1 MPLPGELQITSR
13 MVGKEITGK
22 LFRPYAYETVGAV
35 ELETGASAV
44 VIKLYPA
51 ADDADFKEPGVV
63 LLHLENLVPFIR
75 AIRIA
80 EAGLHPDVRNGGGSA

>member
-44 VIKLYPA
+44 VIKLYPCVARGA
-51 ADDADFKEPGVV
+51 APLSVWIF
-63 LLHLENLVPFIR
+63 
-75 AIRIA
+75 
-80 EAGLHPDVRNGGGSA
+80 